1 VFVLVFLLIE
11 FLDEIADGAR
21 VAAWPLI
28 RNELGLSY
36 LQIGMLLGIPTI
48 LSGLFEPILGILADS
63 RRRRYLVIAGGV
75 LFGLSLVLTAVSTSF
90 WVLLVSFIVF
100 YPASGAFVTLSQAEL
115 MDREP
120 SRRDQNMARWT
131 FAGSAGSAVG
141 PVVLVAAAAVG
152 AGWRGLY
159 LAVGAMTLGIVLLV
173 VRRAFPPRG
182 RPAGGSK
189 AAFEESATD
198 SPPGFREG
206 LRLALK
212 ALRRGEVLR
221 WLALLEIA
229 NLMLDVL
236 LGFLALY
243 FVEVAG
249 VTVEEAAVGVIVW
262 TVSQI
267 AGDLLLIPLLEKVE
281 GLAYL
286 RASAAAAAVLFPFFL
301 LAGPFG
307 VKLVLIGLIGL
318 LRAGW
323 YAILQA
329 RLYAVL
335 PGQSGIAVA
344 VSTLAGLVGGLI
356 PLGLGVLAE
365 TAGLHAAMWVLLAA
379 PLALL
384 VGLPRR
390 GGEQR

>member
-1 VFVLVFLLIE
+1 
-11 FLDEIADGAR
+11 
-21 VAAWPLI
+21 
-28 RNELGLSY
+28 
-36 LQIGMLLGIPTI
+36 
-48 LSGLFEPILGILADS
+48 
-63 RRRRYLVIAGGV
+63 
-75 LFGLSLVLTAVSTSF
+75 
-90 WVLLVSFIVF
+90 
-100 YPASGAFVTLSQAEL
+100 

-131 FAGSAGSAVG
+131 FAGSAGAAVG
-141 PVVLVAAAAVG
+141 PVALAAAAAIG

-159 LAVGAMTLGIVLLV
+159 LAVGAATLVIVLLV
-173 VRRAFPPRG
+173 VRRAFPPREL
-182 RPAGGSK
+182 PPGGGM

-198 SPPGFREG
+198 PPMG
-206 LRLALK
+206 LRQGVRLALE
-212 ALRRGEVLR
+212 ALKRGEVLR

-236 LGFLALY
+236 FGFLALY

-249 VTVEEAAVGVIVW
+249 VTLGQAAIGVTVW

-267 AGDLLLIPLLEKVE
+267 VGDLLLIPLLEKVE
-281 GLAYL
+281 GLGYL
-286 RASAAAAAVLFPFFL
+286 RVSAAAAAVLFPFFL
-301 LAGPFG
+301 LAGPLA
-307 VKLVLIGLIGL
+307 VKLALIGLVGL

-329 RLYAVL
+329 RLYAAL

-344 VSTLAGLVGGLI
+344 VTTLAGLVGGLI
-356 PLGLGVLAE
+356 PLGLGALAE

-384 VGLPRR
+384 VALPRR
-390 GGEQR
+390 RQRRGRPPRVR